1 MSTLTKSALAAVC
14 AVAMATPLA
23 AKPNNHNNG
32 TGWGVG
38 KIPPG
43 HCKKIESCRNGGDVV
58 YERERHDDDDV
69 TIFREENVTVIRN
82 YTIIEQPTTYGL
94 PALPSNQIYV
104 RQGDQIYSIIRD
116 TQTVVEAIGI
126 VSNLLN

>member
-1 MSTLTKSALAAVC
+1 M
-14 AVAMATPLA
+14 
-23 AKPNNHNNG
+23 
-32 TGWGVG
+32 
-38 KIPPG
+38 
-43 HCKKIESCRNGGDVV
+43 
-58 YERERHDDDDV
+58 
-69 TIFREENVTVIRN
+69 TVIRN